1 MSSPKQKRQKIA
13 KPEYESFM
21 KPSRVQPIENHRSLY
36 DIRRIVQ
43 LLQHNSPLRNF
54 IDDKHKFVVRGEKVV
69 EVKLNDQ
76 LTEKEEQHLNKARF
90 ELFDAWHCLE
100 RVFGDLEDNRLHPS
114 GWDKIGLRHSGKD
127 GKEGGGIVGLGF
139 EGRVFR
145 KDSSDDEKSSVSTI
159 HEGKSTD
166 K

>member
-1 MSSPKQKRQKIA
+1 MSSPKQKRQKNS
-13 KPEYESFM
+13 KPEYEEVM
-21 KPSRVQPIENHRSLY
+21 KPSHVQPIVNRRTLY

-54 IDDKHKFVVRGEKVV
+54 IEDRHKFLETGVT
-69 EVKLNDQ
+69 VKLNDQ
-76 LTEKEEQHLNKARF
+76 LTEKEEEDMDKAKF
-90 ELFDAWHCLE
+90 ELFDAWYCLE
-100 RVFGDLEDNRLHPS
+100 RVFGDLEDNRLHPM
-114 GWDKIGLRHSGKD
+114 GWDKIGLCHSGKN

-145 KDSSDDEKSSVSTI
+145 KDSSDNEKSSVSTI

-166 K
+166 E

>member
-13 KPEYESFM
+13 KPEYEEVM
-21 KPSRVQPIENHRSLY
+21 KPSHVQPIVNRRTLY

-54 IDDKHKFVVRGEKVV
+54 IDDKHKMVVRGEKVV

-90 ELFDAWHCLE
+90 ELFDAWYCLE
-100 RVFGDLEDNRLHPS
+100 RVFGDLEDNRLHPM
-114 GWDKIGLRHSGKD
+114 GWDKIGLCLSGKD

-145 KDSSDDEKSSVSTI
+145 KDSSDNEKSSVSTI